1 MRPPQIKRIADS
13 DYVVEKK
20 VAKGRTFTEVKKLG
34 ERERVVEIARMLGGV
49 KVSDKAMRQ
58 AEEIVKGR

>member
-20 VAKGRTFTEVKKLG
+20 VAKGRTVTEVKKLG